1 MFQFDIQGALAHKLL
16 FDGLT
21 LIDNNTVNDL
31 NYLSAVPSVGFELV
45 NHDLKHIF
53 FFVFFELLVVVDA
66 LYDSFVAGL
75 SIRDS

>member
-1 MFQFDIQGALAHKLL
+1 MFQFNIQGALAHKLL

-21 LIDNNTVNDL
+21 LIDHNAVNDL
-31 NYLSAVPSVGFELV
+31 NYLSAVPSVGLELV
-45 NHDLKHIF
+45 NHDPKHIF
-53 FFVFFELLVVVDA
+53 FFVFFEFLVVVDA

>member
-16 FDGLT
+16 FDGLA
-21 LIDNNTVNDL
+21 LIDNNAVNDL
-31 NYLSAVPSVGFELV
+31 NYLSAVPSVGLKLV
-45 NHDLKHIF
+45 NHDPKHIF

-66 LYDSFVAGL
+66 LYDSFVVGL